1 MKETGVI
8 RRFDELGRIV
18 IPKEIRKR
26 MKLSSG
32 DMVDIFIENERIIL
46 EKYHPLSQNTTPFKA
61 LLESIS
67 KESNVNFI
75 LFDKDKIIYS
85 TLDEYESGDE
95 VSLIFFNR
103 IHSILGQEISN
114 KLKIEIV
121 EGIPIEKE
129 LYIEKIVVEFE
140 DYGYIAIIDDMVFKK
155 HKDII
160 KLIKNYF
167 EIFLKN

>member
-32 DMVDIFIENERIIL
+32 DMVDIFVENERIIL
-46 EKYHPLSQNTTPFKA
+46 EKYHPLNQNTTPFRA

-85 TLDEYESGDE
+85 TLDEYEAGDE

-103 IHSILGQEISN
+103 IHSILGQEISS

-121 EGIPIEKE
+121 EGIPIKKE
-129 LYIEKIVVEFE
+129 IYIEKIVVDFE

>member
-32 DMVDIFIENERIIL
+32 DMVDIFVENERIIL
-46 EKYHPLSQNTTPFKA
+46 EKYHPLNQNTTPFKA

-103 IHSILGQEISN
+103 IHSILGQEISS
-114 KLKIEIV
+114 KLKMEIV

-129 LYIEKIVVEFE
+129 IYIEKIVVDFE

>member
-32 DMVDIFIENERIIL
+32 DMVDIFVENERIIL
-46 EKYHPLSQNTTPFKA
+46 EKYHPLNQNTTPFKA

-103 IHSILGQEISN
+103 IHSILGREISS
-114 KLKIEIV
+114 KLKMEIV

-129 LYIEKIVVEFE
+129 IYIEKIVVDFE